1 MSNKIK
7 KLVNHMSGRTSA
19 LYFSKIE
26 EDIKLLNEKTHNLEK
41 RLNTIEQLIRDGLY
55 NSEEERGYLSSEY
68 IFNALPRSQKKKIL
82 VCGYYGARNCGD
94 ELMLQ
99 AILKNVDTDKYDVTI
114 LLSVNHSLDSSYYY
128 PYHVLHYPKKVD
140 DCRYLAENYDA
151 IVWGGGAVLDDSY
164 YEYRGVNNDLAY
176 ILFTITLLMLRMQ
189 KEAYIFGV
197 SANRT
202 LQNKKAI
209 QDLQYIVNNATYFSL
224 RDTNSKST
232 LESAGIVTS
241 NIDIIDDLALSL
253 DFSNSSQSNKNGT
266 TINIGAVLMSTTR
279 DDPGISTIIKNI
291 ALAGRDYYKSKRIHL
306 RLIPFFD
313 QYHFDNELYS
323 NAIKNIDDASMDGI
337 TITIEEQD
345 FSPATISRVFSECD
359 IIVSMRYH
367 ATLIAGG
374 VLNRKVLSINQGNTH
389 RHYYNKQKYIKDK
402 YVKNLIEIPYEDSLN
417 YEKLAKKLV
426 AADRTNPK
434 GMLPSTITKTRRSIN
449 AKLSKYLG

>member
-1 MSNKIK
+1 MPNKIK
-7 KLVNHMSGRTSA
+7 RALNYISGRTSSLRFGEVEREIQQLRA
-19 LYFSKIE
+19 EMRSISVDLNIARQNGAILE
-26 EDIKLLNEKTHNLEK
+26 ED
-41 RLNTIEQLIRDGLY
+41 R
-55 NSEEERGYLSSEY
+55 EY
-68 IFNALPRSQKKKIL
+68 ISLEYVASPSLKTGKKKIL
-82 VCGYYGARNCGD
+82 ICGYYGARNCGD

-99 AILKNVDTDKYDVTI
+99 AILKSVNMNKYDVTI

-128 PYHVLHYPKKVD
+128 PYHILHYPKKVD

-151 IVWGGGAVLDDSY
+151 IVWGGGAVLDDSC

-176 ILFTITLLMLRMQ
+176 VLFTVTLLMLRMQ

-197 SANRT
+197 SANRV

-209 QDLQYIVNNATYFSL
+209 QDLQYIVSNATYFSL

-232 LESAGIVTS
+232 LESAGIVTA

-253 DFSNSSQSNKNGT
+253 DYSNSSQGNKDSSA
-266 TINIGAVLMSTTR
+266 IDVGAVIMSATR
-279 DDPGISTIIKNI
+279 DNPDISTIIKNI
-291 ALAGRDYYKSKRIHL
+291 ALASRDYYKGKKVHL

-313 QYHFDNELYS
+313 QYHFDDELYS
-323 NAIKNIDDASMDGI
+323 NAIKSIDDTSMNDV
-337 TITIEEQD
+337 TISIEEQD

-374 VLNRKVLSINQGNTH
+374 VLNKKVLSINQGNTH

-402 YVKNLIEIPYEDSLN
+402 YVKNLVEISYEDSLN
-417 YEKLAKKLV
+417 YKKLV
-426 AADRTNPK
+426 KKLIMTDKTSPK
-434 GMLPSTITKTRRSIN
+434 GMSPSTIIKTRKSIN

>member
-266 TINIGAVLMSTTR
+266 TVNIGAVLMSTTR

>member
-19 LYFSKIE
+19 RYFSEIE
-26 EDIKLLNEKTHNLEK
+26 KNIKQLDEKTRNLEIKLDS
-41 RLNTIEQLIRDGLY
+41 IERLIRDGLY

-68 IFNALPRSQKKKIL
+68 IFNALPDSRKKKIL
-82 VCGYYGARNCGD
+82 ICGYYGARNCGD

-99 AILKNVDTDKYDVTI
+99 AILKNVNTDKYDVTI

-128 PYHVLHYPKKVD
+128 PYHVLHYPKKVE
-140 DCRYLAENYDA
+140 DCRHLAENYDA
-151 IVWGGGAVLDDSY
+151 IIWGGGAVLDDSC

-176 ILFTITLLMLRMQ
+176 ILFTITLLMLQMK

-197 SANRT
+197 SANKT

-209 QDLQYIVNNATYFSL
+209 QDLQYIVKNATYFSL
-224 RDTNSKST
+224 RDTNSKNT
-232 LESAGIVTS
+232 LESAGITTS

-253 DFSNSSQSNKNGT
+253 DFSRDSQNDTDDSVV
-266 TINIGAVLMSTTR
+266 NIGAVLMSAIR
-279 DDPGISTIIKNI
+279 DNPDISTIIKNI
-291 ALAGRDYYKSKRIHL
+291 ALASCSHYKNKKIHL

-313 QYHFDNELYS
+313 QYNFDNELYT
-323 NAIKNIDDASMDGI
+323 NAIKNIDGASINGI
-337 TITIEEQD
+337 SVSIEEQD
-345 FSPATISRVFSECD
+345 FSPSTISRIFSRCD
-359 IIVSMRYH
+359 IIISMRYH

-374 VLNRKVLSINQGNTH
+374 VLNKKVLSINQGSTH

-426 AADRTNPK
+426 ATDKTNPK
-434 GMLPSTITKTRRSIN
+434 GMSPSTIIKTRKSIN
-449 AKLSKYLG
+449 AKLDKYLG

>member
-99 AILKNVDTDKYDVTI
+99 AILKNVNTDKYDVTI

-266 TINIGAVLMSTTR
+266 TVNIGAVLMSTTR

>member
-41 RLNTIEQLIRDGLY
+41 RLDTIEQLIRDGLY
-55 NSEEERGYLSSEY
+55 NSVEDRGYLSSEY

-99 AILKNVDTDKYDVTI
+99 AILKSVDTDKYDVTI

-176 ILFTITLLMLRMQ
+176 VLFTITLLMLRMR

-266 TINIGAVLMSTTR
+266 TVNIGAVLMSATR

-337 TITIEEQD
+337 AISIEEQD

-417 YEKLAKKLV
+417 YEKLAKKL
-426 AADRTNPK
+426 AATDRTNPK
-434 GMLPSTITKTRRSIN
+434 GMLPSTITKTRKSIN

>member
-99 AILKNVDTDKYDVTI
+99 AILKNVNTDKYDVTI

-266 TINIGAVLMSTTR
+266 TVNIGAVLMSTTR

-291 ALAGRDYYKSKRIHL
+291 ALAGHDYYKSKRIHL

>member
-266 TINIGAVLMSTTR
+266 TVNIGAVLMSTTR

-417 YEKLAKKLV
+417 YEKLAKKLM